1 MSAFFSVLV
10 LYSTNQSRWWLC
22 VLLSSVWLMSTFGTA
37 YKSRCIARFNW
48 LFKCST
54 GLTHTKPINRFTSH
68 LSWTMECT
76 SCTQWPITKNQFS
89 FYFQSCS
96 LFLSLSLFSGA
107 LLAWFVSILSYF
119 FFGKMKLIMF
129 YGVST
134 IHHIATGLT
143 HQSSFCIDIF
153 LALEI
158 PMQCFFSRFCHR
170 TQFKFQF
177 TGVAHQKL
185 CSAVNQLCRTCI
197 QMPNR
202 NSCSFI
208 PKKKSVI
215 AWTKTMANGN
225 KHTMHSD
232 NNTIDNSI
240 FLLFLSYRLVVG
252 CFFVCDDLLEE

>member
-96 LFLSLSLFSGA
+96 LFLSLSLLWCTSGLVCLDFVIFFFWEDEIDHVLWCKHNTPHSYRTHTSKFFLHWHFSGSRNSNA
-107 LLAWFVSILSYF
+107 MFFLSILS
-119 FFGKMKLIMF
+119 
-129 YGVST
+129 
-134 IHHIATGLT
+134 
-143 HQSSFCIDIF
+143 
-153 LALEI
+153 
-158 PMQCFFSRFCHR
+158 
-170 TQFKFQF
+170 
-177 TGVAHQKL
+177 
-185 CSAVNQLCRTCI
+185 
-197 QMPNR
+197 
-202 NSCSFI
+202 
-208 PKKKSVI
+208 
-215 AWTKTMANGN
+215 
-225 KHTMHSD
+225 
-232 NNTIDNSI
+232 
-240 FLLFLSYRLVVG
+240 
-252 CFFVCDDLLEE
+252 